1 MATKGPYRGSCFC
14 QLIVCLYI
22 RCHFKHLMKVTCT
35 SWRSVIL
42 EHYHRPFSIPRR
54 SNVIQIQFL
63 HVHHMIRTPTYPM
76 PVLYALNRKNHAKI
90 HYTGEPMHLN
100 CGIKIYT
107 VTCADLRRRYLYP
120 DEYVDRCQQ
129 QIKESSHTAAQEK
142 CMNTFGDLLN
152 NRWCIY

>member
-1 MATKGPYRGSCFC
+1 MATQGPYRGSCFC

-22 RCHFKHLMKVTCT
+22 RCHFKHLLKVTCT

-63 HVHHMIRTPTYPM
+63 HVHHMIRTPNYPM

-90 HYTGEPMHLN
+90 HYTGEPMYLN
-100 CGIKIYT
+100 CGIKYILLPVQIFVAATYIHRWICRSMST
-107 VTCADLRRRYLYP
+107 TDKRKQPYCGSREMY
-120 DEYVDRCQQ
+120 EYVWRF
-129 QIKESSHTAAQEK
+129 T
-142 CMNTFGDLLN
+142 
-152 NRWCIY
+152 